1 MPKIPKCARYILIA
15 IVVYNL
21 VGDIIH
27 AFCCSFKISTQT
39 NVLAI
44 LLVILLI
51 IDGLLTRRNKKKQL
65 EKTRKQTLRNQKKL
79 SKLLCYCERS
89 ENKTIVLEEGAS
101 Q

>member
-51 IDGLLTRRNKKKQL
+51 IDGLLTRRNKK
-65 EKTRKQTLRNQKKL
+65 N
-79 SKLLCYCERS
+79 
-89 ENKTIVLEEGAS
+89 N
-101 Q
+101 